1 MIGIQ
6 SGADPKRVDAH
17 EWAAALKADAGPA
30 AWAVRR
36 PSGDPRVLPYLERL
50 LEDGA
55 PCLFSIPSEYGEV
68 RYRAAEALAAER
80 QVQGI
85 SEPVRV
91 RSVVVPL
98 TANRLF
104 LISEAE
110 GLPPA
115 LTWQARFERLRD
127 LGKLPVEDLELP
139 PGLAVC

>member
-1 MIGIQ
+1 MTDLPEELANLL
-6 SGADPKRVDAH
+6 SEDPKKRCYLLRRLSH
-17 EWAAALKADAGPA
+17 
-30 AWAVRR
+30 R

-50 LEDGA
+50 LEDRA
-55 PCLFSIPSEYGEV
+55 PCLFSIPYEYGEV

-80 QVQGI
+80 QAQGI